1 MAVVIPLNGCLY
13 NPEVVKDM
21 GKVLCPPYDMIGS
34 DLHQELKSLSDY
46 NVVHL
51 EGGEQPDPE
60 TMEIDYRKASDLF
73 QHWLKEN
80 ILAIDSSPCFYLM
93 QHGFEYRGEKLS
105 QFGLFANVGLEDY
118 ESRIVFP
125 HEFTRE
131 PAVQDRVALLEHSR
145 AQFSPIMTN
154 YRDSEQKLRDLYEH
168 VTTTSP
174 VFEVNDGVDGDIRLW
189 RISEPTIQNRI
200 IAFFQDVPLYLA
212 DGHHRYEAALRYQR
226 LRQGASDYTKGE
238 GCDFVMMALV
248 EFDDPGLLLLPYHR
262 NISGLSESQ
271 VREVREVLDELF
283 EIQIVDLKGTTV
295 DDLLDRVAFLGSDR
309 HALAM
314 IGPGPNE
321 AYLLMLRPGVN
332 WQEWGDL
339 AVSEAWILEQ
349 KVLRPIVGD
358 DLNTYVHYGHDP
370 EECVGQVVSGGEQLA
385 FLLKPFPMDAFEKI
399 VGGGQRL
406 PSKSTFFYP
415 KLPTGLVIHQIS
427 SGQG

>member
-174 VFEVNDGVDGDIRLW
+174 VFEVNDGVDGDMMD
-189 RISEPTIQNRI
+189 ISGTYTVNDDMSLTAGRTSIGEDGFAYGAGGNMTGDWMSHGTLGVLGANDENMYVGGSYSMG
-200 IAFFQDVPLYLA
+200 AFSLGARMHTVTNTEND
-212 DGHHRYEAALRYQR
+212 DERT
-226 LRQGASDYTKGE
+226 ASDITVGYTLG
-238 GCDFVMMALV
+238 DNASLSYRMVT
-248 EFDDPGLLLLPYHR
+248 DDMGGSEDTNYNWLTLTIGL
-262 NISGLSESQ
+262 
-271 VREVREVLDELF
+271 
-283 EIQIVDLKGTTV
+283 
-295 DDLLDRVAFLGSDR
+295 
-309 HALAM
+309 
-314 IGPGPNE
+314 
-321 AYLLMLRPGVN
+321 
-332 WQEWGDL
+332 
-339 AVSEAWILEQ
+339 
-349 KVLRPIVGD
+349 
-358 DLNTYVHYGHDP
+358 
-370 EECVGQVVSGGEQLA
+370 
-385 FLLKPFPMDAFEKI
+385 
-399 VGGGQRL
+399 
-406 PSKSTFFYP
+406 
-415 KLPTGLVIHQIS
+415 
-427 SGQG
+427 